1 MKTCFKLLLLSTL
14 MFALSCDKESITDPI
29 QENLTATNAKG
40 GKQVTRPVSISLE
53 ALGNFNGTQAD
64 FWGKMTHAGKISGQ
78 SFYASFVFTG
88 PGTATYTSDEDIV
101 YAANGD
107 EVHSYSVFY
116 YTFSSATEATYTGT
130 TIVDG
135 GTGRFEGATG
145 SMEIVG
151 SYTITSEDIFGAPL
165 GISKHTG
172 HGTITY

>member
-1 MKTCFKLLLLSTL
+1 
-14 MFALSCDKESITDPI
+14 MFVLSCDKESVTDPI
-29 QENLTATNAKG
+29 QENLTATAVKG
-40 GKQVTRPVSISLE
+40 GKKVTRPISINLE

-88 PGTATYTSDEDIV
+88 PGTATFTSDEDIV

-107 EVHSYSVFY
+107 EVHSYSVFDY
-116 YTFSSATEATYTGT
+116 SFFSATEATYTGIT
-130 TIVDG
+130 TFTG

-145 SMEIVG
+145 SMEING
-151 SYTITSEDIFGAPL
+151 SYTITGEDIFGGGL

-172 HGTITY
+172 QGTITY